1 MTTTTAAMTAAETG
15 EAEAG
20 GSQSGGGSL
29 LQEVQDRG
37 TLRCGVNDAVPGF
50 GFTGESGEPEGF
62 DIDFCKVVA
71 AAVLGDA
78 EAVEY
83 TPLSAEQRFTA
94 LQSGEIDVLIR
105 NTTYTSSRDG
115 TEGARFLHTTFYDGQ
130 GMMVPADSGYESLE
144 DMAGETICVLSGTT
158 TELNLESQF
167 QARGID
173 YTPLAFEDNEPLQ
186 AAFVEERCGAWTS
199 DKSQLA
205 GIRSSWPEDQGG
217 PEALVILD
225 ETMSKEPLGPVVA
238 DGDDDWADAVNWA
251 VISTIQAEEFG
262 LDSGNVEQA
271 ERRPGDP
278 ALPRPAGRGRAL
290 RLRARAARG
299 LRGAGHQ
306 PGRELRR
313 DLRPQ
318 RRRGL
323 GARASA
329 RSECALDRRRPP
341 VRAAVPLDPTSGGG
355 GRGPPPPPDSAMT
368 AATASTSRRPPFWRN
383 LRVLRLVLQ
392 VVFVA
397 AVAGFLLF
405 LLDNLV
411 YNLERRGI
419 PTGFDYLRQPA
430 GFAIPDSDFRSSQSL
445 FDALLVGIQ
454 NTIKV
459 GAARD
464 RPRDDPR
471 RRGRRCTALDE
482 LARSQGGGRSTSR
495 RSATSR
501 CS

>member
-1 MTTTTAAMTAAETG
+1 MRVFQGWALCVLLSFVLVLGAGCSLGDDDERQRRYAAAETG

-20 GSQSGGGSL
+20 GGGQSGGRQPPAGGAGPWDAS
-29 LQEVQDRG
+29 
-37 TLRCGVNDAVPGF
+37 CGVNDAVPGF

-62 DIDFCKVVA
+62 DIDFCRVVA

-205 GIRSSWPEDQGG
+205 GVRSSWPEDQGG

-262 LDSGNVEQA
+262 LDSGNVEQGSDDPEIQRFLGQPVEGEPFDSGLGLPA
-271 ERRPGDP
+271 DFAVQVISQVGNYGEIFERNVG
-278 ALPRPAGRGRAL
+278 AGSALELPRDLNAL
-290 RLRARAARG
+290 WTDGG
-299 LRGAGHQ
+299 LQYA
-306 PGRELRR
+306 
-313 DLRPQ
+313 
-318 RRRGL
+318 
-323 GARASA
+323 
-329 RSECALDRRRPP
+329 PP
-341 VRAAVPLDPTSGGG
+341 YR
-355 GRGPPPPPDSAMT
+355 
-368 AATASTSRRPPFWRN
+368 
-383 LRVLRLVLQ
+383 
-392 VVFVA
+392 
-397 AVAGFLLF
+397 
-405 LLDNLV
+405 
-411 YNLERRGI
+411 
-419 PTGFDYLRQPA
+419 
-430 GFAIPDSDFRSSQSL
+430 
-445 FDALLVGIQ
+445 
-454 NTIKV
+454 
-459 GAARD
+459 
-464 RPRDDPR
+464 
-471 RRGRRCTALDE
+471 
-482 LARSQGGGRSTSR
+482 
-495 RSATSR
+495 
-501 CS
+501 